1 MTLAEINC
9 EASNIF
15 SAVSADID
23 RLKALILYVE
33 EHHRDNEAVPEVL
46 DTMQHWLDLIGKQ
59 LNGGG
64 Q

>member
-1 MTLAEINC
+1 M
-9 EASNIF
+9 
-15 SAVSADID
+15 VSADID

-33 EHHRDNEAVPEVL
+33 EHHRDDEAVPEVL
-46 DTMQHWLDLIGKQ
+46 AALQDWLDLIGKQ